1 MKKRAFTLI
10 ELLVVIAIIAILAAI
25 LFPVFAQAKR
35 AAQKTA
41 DLSNF
46 SQIGKSIMLYAQDHD
61 DRCMCTD
68 HDQGVQW
75 FDPLYSYVKN
85 RDVFKTPAYQR
96 KAILNDENVLELP
109 ESDYSING
117 LFSHGESLSVT
128 SAPAEQIIVALRSI
142 DAADPDY
149 HPWPDSA
156 EANPNTPDWDDLS
169 RYVGPDHSGGP
180 VEDWFRERLTLKPWG
195 KGSNFSFVDG
205 HTKFLAW
212 DRSVSGRLPG
222 NHNVDRLIEHIH

>member
-1 MKKRAFTLI
+1 MI

-61 DRCMCTD
+61 DHSMCTD
-68 HDQGVQW
+68 HDHGLHW
-75 FDPLYSYVKN
+75 FDSLYGYVKS

-96 KAILNDENVLELP
+96 KAVLNDDNVLELP

-117 LFSHGESLSVT
+117 LFSHGESLSIN
-128 SAPAEQIIVALRSI
+128 SAPAEQIIIALRNVEV
-142 DAADPDY
+142 AEPDY

-156 EANPNTPDWDDLS
+156 EDDPNTPDWDDLAQ
-169 RYVGPDHSGGP
+169 YIGPGHDGGP
-180 VEDWFRERLTLKPWG
+180 EEDWFRERLALKPWG
-195 KGSNFSFVDG
+195 NGSNFGFVDG
-205 HTKFLAW
+205 HTKFLPW

-222 NHNVDRLIEHIH
+222 YHNIDRLTEEVH